1 MFESLVSMISSGA
14 AASHT
19 HTTADDVHHNGSRC
33 RVVRCAG
40 RAVQL
45 MVLLSCGRGRGE
57 NIK

>member
-19 HTTADDVHHNGSRC
+19 PQTAVAA
-33 RVVRCAG
+33 VLCAG

-45 MVLLSCGRGRGE
+45 IVPPLLRERGKIL
-57 NIK
+57 NNP

>member
-19 HTTADDVHHNGSRC
+19 PQTAVAA
-33 RVVRCAG
+33 VLCAALVG
-40 RAVQL
+40 PVQL
-45 MVLLSCGRGRGE
+45 MVPLSCGRGRGE

>member
-19 HTTADDVHHNGSRC
+19 PQTAVAA
-33 RVVRCAG
+33 VLCAALVG
-40 RAVQL
+40 LFSIVP
-45 MVLLSCGRGRGE
+45 LSCGRGE